1 MATDLQVI
9 VDKLEKLPAEKQRK
23 VLDFVQQLES
33 LPVAESGQPAPQ
45 AKSMWDVIEEI
56 TSQVPPEA
64 WAELPTDGSINVD
77 HYLYGAPKE

>member
-23 VLDFVQQLES
+23 VLDFVQQLET
-33 LPVAESGQPAPQ
+33 LPDAESGQPVPQ
-45 AKSMWDVIEEI
+45 AKSMWAVIEEI

>member
-1 MATDLQVI
+1 MATDFQVI
-9 VDKLEKLPAEKQRK
+9 VDKLEKLPAEKQQK
-23 VLDFVQQLES
+23 VLDFVQQLEALS
-33 LPVAESGQPAPQ
+33 DAEPRQPAYQ